1 MLIRR
6 VFSSENTVRWVGVV
20 GGGSVCQMN
29 TELRGVVIQCQ
40 AVVFWPR
47 ESLFVQKL
55 RNSPVIYNR
64 SGVEIFSANLD
75 PGLQTGQVSGGQGP
89 RNHRHN
95 HMLLAGV
102 DRPL

>member
-40 AVVFWPR
+40 AVVVWPR

-89 RNHRHN
+89 RNHRHS

>member
-40 AVVFWPR
+40 AVVVWPR

-64 SGVEIFSANLD
+64 SGVEIFSVNLD

-89 RNHRHN
+89 RNHRHS

>member
-40 AVVFWPR
+40 AVVVWPR

-75 PGLQTGQVSGGQGP
+75 PGLQTGQVMSVGEFI
-89 RNHRHN
+89 
-95 HMLLAGV
+95 
-102 DRPL
+102 